1 MENLNGIITQIV
13 QISPNMKV
21 IRIAP
26 DGWSIP
32 DFKPGQFVMLG
43 LPESNKK
50 CCEATDDYIEK
61 NENPE
66 SDKMIK
72 RAYSIASSNI
82 SKDFLEFY
90 ITLIH
95 SGELTP
101 RIFNLEIGDRIWVGQ
116 RFVGIFTLDAVP
128 SDKNLLLFGTGTGL
142 APYMSM
148 LRTDALT
155 RKGKIFAMHGA
166 SNSWDLGYFSELSLL
181 QNVIPHFNYLPTV
194 IRSEKEYSPWSGETR
209 TFQEIWESGT
219 VKEMMNT
226 ELTPENTHVFL
237 CGNPNMV
244 SNMLEILG
252 KEGFTQNTA
261 KNKEGQ
267 IHVEEY

>member
-21 IRIAP
+21 IRVAP
-26 DGWSIP
+26 DGWEIP

-43 LPESNKK
+43 LPASNKK
-50 CCEATDDYIEK
+50 CCDAT
-61 NENPE
+61 ENFIKE
-66 SDKMIK
+66 ENQDADKLIK

-90 ITLIH
+90 VTLIH
-95 SGELTP
+95 SGELAP

-116 RFVGIFTLDAVP
+116 KFVGIFTLDAVP
-128 SDKNLLLFGTGTGL
+128 HDKNLLLFGTGTGL

-155 RKGKIFAMHGA
+155 RTGKVFAMHGA
-166 SNSWDLGYFSELSLL
+166 SNSWDLGYYSELTLL
-181 QNVIPHFNYLPTV
+181 QSFIPHFSYLPTV
-194 IRSEKEYSPWSGETR
+194 IQSQNEFSPWNGETR

-219 VKEMMNT
+219 VKDTMDV
-226 ELTPENTHVFL
+226 ELSPENTHVFL
-237 CGNPNMV
+237 CGNPHMV
-244 SNMLEILG
+244 KEMVDILS
-252 KEGFTQNTA
+252 KEGYEKYSPRT
-261 KNKEGQ
+261 KEGQ
-267 IHVEEY
+267 IHIEEY